1 MSDRL
6 FEDLTEGETAHLGH
20 QTVTSEEIISFAEEY
35 TPHPYH
41 TDPEAA
47 QESPFGGLVA
57 SGWHTL
63 ILCARIVVRTFAD
76 RVATVALVGADDL
89 RWHASVWPGDE
100 LTVRYE
106 IVEKRD
112 ARPESGAV
120 RQAVEMSNQDEEVV
134 FSMVIEY
141 LVTRADPPGA

>member
-6 FEDLTEGETAHLGH
+6 FEDLAEGETAHLGRH
-20 QTVTSEEIISFAEEY
+20 TVTSEEITTFAEEY

-47 QESPFGGLVA
+47 RDSSFGGLVA

-89 RWHASVWPGDE
+89 RWHASVRPGDE
-100 LTVRYE
+100 LAVRHE
-106 IVEKRD
+106 IVEKRE

-120 RQAVEMSNQDEEVV
+120 RQAVEMTNQDEDVV

-141 LVTRADPPGA
+141 LVSRADPPET